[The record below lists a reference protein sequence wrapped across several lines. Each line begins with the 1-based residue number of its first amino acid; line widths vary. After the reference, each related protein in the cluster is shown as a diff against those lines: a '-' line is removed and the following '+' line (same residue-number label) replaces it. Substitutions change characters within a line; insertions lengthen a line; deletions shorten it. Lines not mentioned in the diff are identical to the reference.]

1 MCASTRFDFWP
12 AAALALTFNFV
23 LPRQAGQ
30 PGPSLIPLDEIQAAL
45 DRVME
50 PPSGNPLMLQYRTPK
65 EFMDCRQNVA
75 TLLSE
80 SHGIAVSAEDIAI
93 TSGNSAA
100 LGMLFSNIRIRRH
113 SRQDVA
119 SGSTYLPSAI
129 VEHPT
134 YFLARDMLLDAGV
147 VGRGCEVDSQGIRVD
162 LLRQMCEA
170 DGPPDFVYLN
180 PNFHNPTGAVLSKQ
194 RRQELV
200 SLAVEFDF
208 LVLSDEPYNLL
219 SFGAAPPLPLASEP
233 GASKHVLS
241 LGSFSK
247 ILAPGLRIGWIQG
260 DRDLLE
266 RAWWSS
272 GVIRSGGALNP
283 VGVSQ
288 NQLADLFESDVSILN
303 AIMRLC

>member
-1 MCASTRFDFWP
+1 
-12 AAALALTFNFV
+12 
-23 LPRQAGQ
+23 
-30 PGPSLIPLDEIQAAL
+30 
-45 DRVME
+45 
-50 PPSGNPLMLQYRTPK
+50 MLQYRTPK
-65 EFMDCRQNVA
+65 EFLDCRRSVA

-80 SHGIAVSAEDIAI
+80 SHGVAVSADDIAI

-100 LGMLFSNIRIRRH
+100 LGMLFSNVRIRRH
-113 SRQDVA
+113 SRQGVA
-119 SGSTYLPSAI
+119 PVGAESPSAI

-134 YFLARDMLLDAGV
+134 YFLARDMLLDAGI
-147 VGRGCEVDSQGIRVD
+147 VGRGCEVDSQGIQVD
-162 LLRQMCEA
+162 RLRQMCEGA

-180 PNFHNPTGAVLSKQ
+180 PNFHNPTGFVLSRE
-194 RRQELV
+194 RRRELV

-219 SFGAAPPLPLASEP
+219 SFNEAASPPLPLALEP

-260 DRDLLE
+260 DPDLLE

-288 NQLADLFESDVSILN
+288 KPA
-303 AIMRLC
+303 RLVHYRG